1 MSITN
6 VLCYLCLPISLW
18 AAFVMS
24 WLTQSQESLAVDV
37 AMVAGSFSVITS
49 PFWIIYIMYLAI
61 KLIPPLDALT
71 STGQASD
78 RYYAGNWMARL
89 TRLNIY
95 SANLVSARAR
105 KMYNLPVDLRLQP
118 AALRLAL
125 RVYVYWMILVVSGG
139 VAGFVLFEVAR

>member
-1 MSITN
+1 MSVTN
-6 VLCYLCLPISLW
+6 ILCYLCLPITLW
-18 AAFVMS
+18 AAFIMS
-24 WLTQSQESLAVDV
+24 WLTRSQESLAVDV

-71 STGQASD
+71 STGQAPD
-78 RYYAGNWMARL
+78 RYNAGNWMARL
-89 TRLNIY
+89 MRLNIY

-105 KMYNLPVDLRLQP
+105 RMYNLPVDLRQQP

-139 VAGFVLFEVAR
+139 VAGFVLFEVA